1 MKHLD
6 SFYLFI
12 KVVQQGGFSHAAS
25 QLAMPTATLSR
36 RISALEQSL
45 GCKLLSR
52 TTRKLQLTEE
62 GRRYYERLNP
72 LLTEME
78 QVTGDI
84 QGQRQRMSGLIKV
97 AAPIAISNTFLID
110 GITDFCLEYPE
121 IRIDLL
127 QSNDYTSLLDTDL
140 DVVFFSGELPDSSL
154 RARRLG
160 EVHYGLFA
168 SPRYLELE
176 GMPQEPEAL
185 DQHHIIQC
193 WPHRNWQLTH
203 EDGRRFHLKP
213 VPRLSVNQ
221 MQSAVKVAIQGLGIV
236 NVPKHYVAH
245 HVDAGLLYPVLPG
258 WLGGKRPFHMVYH
271 NRELA
276 PVRLNT
282 FIEFIDRHMRRR
294 LASTW
299 VRHRQKNNEEE

>member
-6 SFYLFI
+6 DFYLFV
-12 KVVQQGGFSHAAS
+12 KVVQQGGFSHAAAE
-25 QLAMPTATLSR
+25 LNLPTATLSR
-36 RISALEQSL
+36 RISGLEQAI

-62 GRRYYERLNP
+62 GRRYFERLNP
-72 LLTEME
+72 LLNEIE

-84 QGQRQRMSGLIKV
+84 QGQSQSISGLIKI
-97 AAPIAISNTFLID
+97 AAPIAISNTFLMD
-110 GITDFCLEYPE
+110 GITQFCLEYPQ

-160 EVHYGLFA
+160 VVHYGLFA
-168 SPRYLELE
+168 SPRYLEQHGTPAL
-176 GMPQEPEAL
+176 PEEL

-203 EDGRRFHLKP
+203 QDGRRFHLKP
-213 VPRLSVNQ
+213 VARLSVNQ
-221 MQSAVKVAIQGLGIV
+221 MQSAVKAAIQGLGIV
-236 NVPKHYVAH
+236 NVPEHYVAH
-245 HVDAGLLYPVLPG
+245 HRESDLLRPVLPG
-258 WLGGKRPFHMVYH
+258 WLGGKRPFHMVFH

-276 PVRLNT
+276 PIRLNT
-282 FIEFIDRHMRRR
+282 FIEFIDKHMRER

-299 VRHRQKNNEEE
+299 IRVKQGGKEE

>member
-1 MKHLD
+1 MNLD

-12 KVVQQGGFSHAAS
+12 KVVQQGGFSHAAN

-36 RISALEQSL
+36 RISALEQGLS
-45 GCKLLSR
+45 CKLLNR

-72 LLTEME
+72 LLTEIE
-78 QVTGDI
+78 QTTGDI

-110 GITDFCLEYPE
+110 GITEFCLEYPE

-160 EVHYGLFA
+160 EVQYGLFA
-168 SPRYLELE
+168 SPRYLAQE

-213 VPRLSVNQ
+213 VARLSVNQ

-245 HVDAGLLYPVLPG
+245 HVAAGLLHPVLPG

-282 FIEFIDRHMRRR
+282 FIEFIDQHMRER

-299 VRHRQKNNEEE
+299 VRQRPGKNEEE

>member
-6 SFYLFI
+6 DFYLFV
-12 KVVQQGGFSHAAS
+12 KVVQHGGFSHAAAE
-25 QLAMPTATLSR
+25 LGLPTATLSR
-36 RISALEQSL
+36 RVSGLEQSL

-62 GRRYYERLNP
+62 GRRYFERLNP
-72 LLTEME
+72 LLNEIE

-84 QGQRQRMSGLIKV
+84 QGQSQSISGLIKI

-110 GITDFCLEYPE
+110 GITEFCLQYPQ

-160 EVHYGLFA
+160 EVQYGLFA
-168 SPRYLELE
+168 SPRYIEQHGTPTL
-176 GMPQEPEAL
+176 PEEL

-203 EDGRRFHLKP
+203 QDGRRFHLKP

-221 MQSAVKVAIQGLGIV
+221 VHSAVKAAIQGLGIV
-236 NVPKHYVAH
+236 NVPEHYVAH
-245 HVDAGLLYPVLPG
+245 HRENGQLRPVLAG
-258 WLGGKRPFHMVYH
+258 WRGGQRPFHMVFH

-282 FIEFIDRHMRRR
+282 FIEFIDRHMRER
-294 LASTW
+294 LVSTW
-299 VRHRQKNNEEE
+299 IKTT

>member
-1 MKHLD
+1 MKNLD
-6 SFYLFI
+6 AFYLFV
-12 KVVQQGGFSHAAS
+12 KVVQQGGFSQAAA
-25 QLAMPTATLSR
+25 QLGMPTATLSR

-62 GRRYYERLNP
+62 GRRYFERLNP

-84 QGQRQRMSGLIKV
+84 QGQSQHMSGLIKV

-110 GITDFCLEYPE
+110 GITEFCLKYPA

-154 RARRLG
+154 HARRLG

-168 SPRYLELE
+168 SPHYVQRQ
-176 GMPQEPEAL
+176 GMPLLPEEL

-213 VPRLSVNQ
+213 VARLSVNQ
-221 MQSAVKVAIQGLGIV
+221 MQSAVKAAIQGLGIV

-245 HVDAGLLYPVLPG
+245 HVNAGLLRPVLPA

-282 FIEFIDRHMRRR
+282 FIEFIDKHMRER

-299 VRHRQKNNEEE
+299 VRNWQDKSEEE

>member
-6 SFYLFI
+6 DFYLFV
-12 KVVQQGGFSHAAS
+12 KVVQQGGFSHAAAE
-25 QLAMPTATLSR
+25 LGLPTATLSR
-36 RISALEQSL
+36 RISGLEQSL

-62 GRRYYERLNP
+62 GRRYFERLNP
-72 LLTEME
+72 LLNEME

-84 QGQRQRMSGLIKV
+84 QGQSQTISGLIKI
-97 AAPIAISNTFLID
+97 AAPVAISNTFLID
-110 GITDFCLEYPE
+110 GITEFCLQYPQ

-160 EVHYGLFA
+160 EVQYGLFA
-168 SPRYLELE
+168 SPRYIEQYGTPTL
-176 GMPQEPEAL
+176 PEEL

-203 EDGRRFHLKP
+203 QDGRRFHLKP
-213 VPRLSVNQ
+213 VARLSVNQ
-221 MQSAVKVAIQGLGIV
+221 MHSAVKAAIQGLGIV
-236 NVPKHYVAH
+236 NVPEHYVAH
-245 HVDAGLLYPVLPG
+245 HRENGLLRPVLAG
-258 WLGGKRPFHMVYH
+258 WRGGKRPFHMVFH

-282 FIEFIDRHMRRR
+282 FIEFIDSRMRER

-299 VRHRQKNNEEE
+299 IREK

>member
-6 SFYLFI
+6 ALYLFV
-12 KVVQQGGFSHAAS
+12 KVVQQGGFSHAAA

-36 RISALEQSL
+36 RISNLEQAL

-72 LLTEME
+72 LLSEME

-84 QGQRQRMSGLIKV
+84 QGQTQTMSGLIKV
-97 AAPIAISNTFLID
+97 AAPIAISNTFLMD
-110 GITDFCLEYPE
+110 GITEFCLQYPQ

-140 DVVFFSGELPDSSL
+140 DVVFFSGELPDSTL
-154 RARRLG
+154 RSRQLG
-160 EVHYGLFA
+160 EVQYGLFA
-168 SPRYLELE
+168 APRYLAEKGELNH
-176 GMPQEPEAL
+176 PEEL

-193 WPHRNWQLTH
+193 WPHRNWQLT
-203 EDGRRFHLKP
+203 DSRGRRFHLKP
-213 VPRLSVNQ
+213 VARLSVNQ
-221 MQSAVKVAIQGLGIV
+221 MQSAVKAAIKGLGIV
-236 NVPKHYVAH
+236 NVPRHYVAH
-245 HVDAGLLYPVLPG
+245 YTEAGLLQPVLPD

-276 PVRLNT
+276 PVRLNA
-282 FIEFIDRHMRRR
+282 FIEFIDQHMRYR

-299 VRHRQKNNEEE
+299 VTMGETKQE